1 MTMLEAIIREFPIT
15 DFSKDFK
22 NMSNNRSTYT
32 KEEVDNLIAEALA
45 EARRIDEESM
55 RKHNRDAT
63 VISMIL
69 GFTAL
74 ALFVDGLLRLLGI
87 IPPFMGIDID
97 LLDKIVEKVEVDALI
112 QGAVDEARRIDEESM
127 KKHNRDATVIS
138 MVLGFTALALFVDG
152 LLRLLG
158 IIPPFMGID
167 IDLLDKIVEK
177 VEGNVID
184 KIRQVPIQ
192 KLLGR

>member
-1 MTMLEAIIREFPIT
+1 MTMLEAIIREFPVT

-45 EARRIDEESM
+45 EAKRIDEESM

-97 LLDKIVEKVEVDALI
+97 LLDRIVEKVEVD
-112 QGAVDEARRIDEESM
+112 
-127 KKHNRDATVIS
+127 
-138 MVLGFTALALFVDG
+138 
-152 LLRLLG
+152 
-158 IIPPFMGID
+158 
-167 IDLLDKIVEK
+167 
-177 VEGNVID
+177 VID
-184 KIRQVPIQ
+184 KIRQVPLQ